1 MPLLSMWKSQAHAAS
16 RFKLRLMMIVNIT
29 ATFHEPRTGHPGILS
44 PRSHCRSHCPSHCPY
59 LAKHCLCRSHCRSV
73 TVSHCIFASLSVS
86 IALIVS
92 VDHTTIQLLMLP
104 GSILTTT
111 PSYAQLRLRNSSLR
125 CRSIRTKQERCLN
138 SYQPCQ
144 SPLDFTSPSCETV

>member
-1 MPLLSMWKSQAHAAS
+1 MPLLSMWKSQAQTAS
-16 RFKLRLMMIVNIT
+16 RFKLRLMMIVIIT
-29 ATFHEPRTGHPGILS
+29 AKFQDQRPGHPGILS
-44 PRSHCRSHCPSHCPY
+44 LSLSLSFSLSLSLPLPS
-59 LAKHCLCRSHCRSV
+59 CLCRSHCRSL
-73 TVSHCIFASLSVS
+73 TVSHCIFPSLSVS
-86 IALIVS
+86 TALIFF

-111 PSYAQLRLRNSSLR
+111 PWYAQLRPRNSSLR

-144 SPLDFTSPSCETV
+144 SPLDFTPSACVMV